1 MNNQTPEK
9 NDNIQTKKQTILNS
23 EIEEKKGSKQKRK
36 IGKQKTF
43 KEFRL
48 SKIKY
53 DEKIVQIKRVTKV
66 VKGGKKMTF
75 RAIVIIGDTKRKV
88 GVGIGRAD
96 DVNLAIEKAVLNG
109 KKNLIN
115 VPLTK
120 NDSVPHVI
128 QSTYGACHIMLRPA
142 SLGTGVI
149 AGGSVRTVLELAG
162 IKNILA
168 KQFGSSNI
176 LNNAKATISALTSL
190 NEKIEL
196 GISQCKRKALF
207 YLNTMKKYKEIL
219 RQKQTKNVKT
229 KKITK

>member
-1 MNNQTPEK
+1 
-9 NDNIQTKKQTILNS
+9 
-23 EIEEKKGSKQKRK
+23 
-36 IGKQKTF
+36 
-43 KEFRL
+43 
-48 SKIKY
+48 
-53 DEKIVQIKRVTKV
+53 
-66 VKGGKKMTF
+66 MTF
-75 RAIVIIGDTKRKV
+75 RAVVIIGDNKRKV
-88 GVGIGRAD
+88 GVGIGRAE
-96 DVNLAIEKAVLNG
+96 DVNLAIDKAVLNG

-115 VPLTK
+115 IPLTLK
-120 NDSVPHVI
+120 FSIPHVVNAD
-128 QSTYGACHIMLRPA
+128 YGACSLMLRPA

-207 YLNTMKKYKEIL
+207 YLHTMKKYKEIL